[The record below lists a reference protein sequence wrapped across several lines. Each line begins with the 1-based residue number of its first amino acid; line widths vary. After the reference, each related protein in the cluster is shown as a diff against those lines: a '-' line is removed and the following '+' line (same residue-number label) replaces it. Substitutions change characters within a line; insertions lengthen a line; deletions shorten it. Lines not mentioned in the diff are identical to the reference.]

1 MGICRRRRLVAQI
14 PLLLHPDPQSALVVG
29 LASGISLGSA
39 GRHPLERLDC
49 VEIAP
54 AMVEASRYFDAYN
67 YRILDDPRVNLIIG
81 DGRNHLALTDR
92 KYDVIISEPSNPY
105 IAGVADL
112 FTREYFQ
119 LCRDRLTDRGVAA
132 AWMQAYLIDKA
143 SFSSIVRTFQ
153 SVFPEM
159 MLWKTAKGDCI
170 MVGSKIP
177 LRVDY
182 QELQTKIR
190 QKEVAG
196 DLARIRHPQYGGFSG
211 PSGHGEKRRGP
222 VCLRGNDPYR

>member
-1 MGICRRRRLVAQI
+1 
-14 PLLLHPDPQSALVVG
+14 
-29 LASGISLGSA
+29 
-39 GRHPLERLDC
+39 
-49 VEIAP
+49 
-54 AMVEASRYFDAYN
+54 MVEASRYFDAYN

-92 KYDVIISEPSNPY
+92 KYDVIISEPSNPF

-119 LCRDRLTDRGVAA
+119 LCRDHLTDRGVAA

-182 QELQTKIR
+182 HETPNEDPAKGRRRGSGQN
-190 QKEVAG
+190 
-196 DLARIRHPQYGGFSG
+196 RHPQYGGFSG
-211 PSGHGEKRRGP
+211 PSGHG
-222 VCLRGNDPYR
+222 